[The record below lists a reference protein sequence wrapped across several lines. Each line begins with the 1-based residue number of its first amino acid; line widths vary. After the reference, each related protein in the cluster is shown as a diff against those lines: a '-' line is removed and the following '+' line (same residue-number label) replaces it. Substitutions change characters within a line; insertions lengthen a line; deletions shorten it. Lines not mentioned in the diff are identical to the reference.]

1 MKKVAKKIKKTRAA
15 KPKVTMPKL
24 YKVTGANG
32 ESIHGGSLTWSL
44 PKDGKPGAW
53 AEVTGEIRACE
64 RGLHLVGAKHLL
76 EWVKSGCR
84 IFEVEA
90 EGVIGDAET
99 QTKVVASRVRL
110 VREIENEKVGEILV
124 LRYGVH
130 EVKSGV
136 VLASGSSTVT
146 AYDSSTVTAVHKVV
160 VVARW
165 GSATVSLENS
175 AVFVDQRGGRPV
187 VRVAGELEKAK

>member
-1 MKKVAKKIKKTRAA
+1 MKKVAKKPKNTRVA
-15 KPKVTMPKL
+15 KPEVTAPKL
-24 YKVTGANG
+24 YKLTGALG

-44 PKDGKPGAW
+44 PRGSTPGAW
-53 AEVTGEIRACE
+53 VEVTGEIRACE

-90 EGVIGDAET
+90 EGVIGDADT

-130 EVKSGV
+130 EVKSGI
-136 VLASGSSTVT
+136 VLASGSSMVRASGSSTVT
-146 AYDSSTVTAVHKVV
+146 ASDSSTVTAY
-160 VVARW
+160 
-165 GSATVSLENS
+165 GS
-175 AVFVDQRGGRPV
+175 
-187 VRVAGELEKAK
+187 